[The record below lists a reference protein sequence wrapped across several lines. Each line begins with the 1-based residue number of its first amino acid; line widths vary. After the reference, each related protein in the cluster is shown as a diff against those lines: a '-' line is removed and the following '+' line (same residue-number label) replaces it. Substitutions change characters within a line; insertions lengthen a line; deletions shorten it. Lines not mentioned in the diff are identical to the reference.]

1 MGNRVYVAYAI
12 LQNSTL
18 DSGGLANAYVGFL
31 YESEPYYIRTFSLAD
46 FQSRTDQSFFI
57 SAAGDVWIRIPT
69 YQNSANSNSYRV
81 TYQVWGENGAK
92 DITTSSTEY
101 LTPGNIV
108 LTYIV
113 GS

>member
-1 MGNRVYVAYAI
+1 MAYAI

-18 DSGGLANAYVGFL
+18 DSGGVANAYVGFL
-31 YESEPYYIRTFSLAD
+31 YESEPYTRTFSLAD

-81 TYQVWGENGAK
+81 TYQVWSENGAK
-92 DITTSSTEY
+92 DITTSATEY
-101 LTPGNIV
+101 LSLGNITV
-108 LTYIV
+108 NYVV
-113 GS
+113 GN